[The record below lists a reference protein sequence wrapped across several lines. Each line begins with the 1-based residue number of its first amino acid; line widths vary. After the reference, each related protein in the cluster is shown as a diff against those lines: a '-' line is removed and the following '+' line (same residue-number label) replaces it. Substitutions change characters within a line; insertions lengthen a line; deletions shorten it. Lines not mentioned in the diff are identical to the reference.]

1 MFLVQHLFC
10 CAVLSIRRQ
19 QQQMMSTNLS
29 LSLSG
34 QVWDFQARMPRCL
47 TLWQHQ
53 LQQQQEQLQLPHK
66 PKSVQHASH
75 QIWQMPVATFKR
87 ATTPTKMAI
96 KVEPCRR
103 RLWLKLWL
111 LIADWVRDC
120 VMWHEYRFVAWSGY
134 VALLCIARQAFQA
147 WRRSIVATK
156 WVMPGIRQTTK
167 GKHLWDF
174 PAESVG
180 GCSTLHVECAT
191 LVPSKHLLEVKDTL
205 RSDRWL
211 ESYQKVKE
219 LNAMSCNWIIIT
231 IEKWDLYSD
240 L

>member
-1 MFLVQHLFC
+1 MFLVQHLLC
-10 CAVLSIRRQ
+10 YTVLSIRRQ
-19 QQQMMSTNLS
+19 HHQKMMSTNLS

-47 TLWQHQ
+47 TLCTQHQ
-53 LQQQQEQLQLPHK
+53 LQLQQQEQLRLPHK

-120 VMWHEYRFVAWSGY
+120 VMWHEYRFVAWSGN
-134 VALLCIARQAFQA
+134 VALLCVARQAFRA
-147 WRRSIVATK
+147 WRRSIVASK
-156 WVMPGIRQTTK
+156 WVMPGTQQ
-167 GKHLWDF
+167 
-174 PAESVG
+174 P
-180 GCSTLHVECAT
+180 
-191 LVPSKHLLEVKDTL
+191 
-205 RSDRWL
+205 
-211 ESYQKVKE
+211 Q
-219 LNAMSCNWIIIT
+219 
-231 IEKWDLYSD
+231 
-240 L
+240 